1 MSYKID
7 RLDDFGRG
15 ITFVNNKICFVNNAL
30 INEEVDIDIINEKNK
45 YYEGITTKIIKESDI
60 REKVKCPYYE
70 SCGGCNI
77 SHMSYE
83 SELEFKERKVK
94 RILKKYAHLENVV
107 KEILKTDRYS
117 YRNKVT
123 LKVKDGKLGYFQ
135 SKSYD
140 LVNIDYCYL
149 CNDRINEVIKKLN
162 SINLIGINEI
172 VIRCN
177 FNNEVL
183 LYLIGTIENES
194 SLIDNLDDIENIV
207 LSDYKSI
214 KVLKG
219 NSYLIDKIGDL
230 SFRVSYN
237 SFFQVNSKGVEIL
250 YNKIKEYANL
260 KGEENILDLY
270 CGTGTIGM
278 YLSRDAKRVF
288 GIEINKNAIEDAN
301 FNKEL
306 NKIDNIDFLC
316 EDIGKIRNEY
326 KNDDLVVIDPPRSGL
341 SLDAI
346 SNVLA
351 INAKRIIYVSC
362 EPITLA
368 RDLNIIKEYYNIKE
382 ITLVD
387 MFPNTYHCESVCVL
401 ERKDKYK

>member
-1 MSYKID
+1 MSYKIE

-30 INEEVDIDIINEKNK
+30 IDEEVDIDITNEKSK
-45 YYEGITTKIIKESDI
+45 YYEANTTKIIHESDK
-60 REKVKCPYYE
+60 REDVKCPYYE

-77 SHMSYE
+77 SHMNYE
-83 SELEFKERKVK
+83 NELAFKERKVK
-94 RILKKYAHLENVV
+94 RILKKYAHLENIV
-107 KEILKTDRYS
+107 KEIIPTRRYA

-123 LKVKDGKLGYFQ
+123 LKVKDGKIGFFQ
-135 SKSYD
+135 NKSYD
-140 LVNIDYCYL
+140 LVNIDNCYL
-149 CNDRINEVIKKLN
+149 CNDKINEVIRKLN
-162 SINLIGINEI
+162 TINLSGINEI

-177 FNNEVL
+177 YSNEIL
-183 LYLIGTIENES
+183 LYLIGVIDDELNLIN
-194 SLIDNLDDIENIV
+194 SLEDIDNIV
-207 LSDYKSI
+207 LSDYKSV

-219 NSYLIDKIGDL
+219 NSYFIDKIGDL

-237 SFFQVNSKGVEIL
+237 SFFQVNSIGVEKL
-250 YNKIKEYANL
+250 YNKIYEYANL
-260 KGEENILDLY
+260 NGDGTVLDLY

-278 YLSRDAKRVF
+278 YLSKCAKSVF
-288 GIEINKNAIEDAN
+288 GIEINKNAISDAN

-306 NKIDNIDFLC
+306 NKIENIDFLC

-326 KNDDLVVIDPPRSGL
+326 KNDDLIIIDPPRSGL

-351 INAKRIIYVSC
+351 IEAKKIIYVSC

-368 RDLNIIKEYYNIKE
+368 RDLNIIKEYYDVKE

-387 MFPNTYHCESVCVL
+387 MFPNTYHVESVAIL
-401 ERKDKYK
+401 ERGNR

>member
-1 MSYKID
+1 MSYKIE

-15 ITFVNNKICFVNNAL
+15 ITFYNNKICFVNNSL
-30 INEEVDIDIINEKNK
+30 IGEEVDIDIINEKSK
-45 YYEGITTKIIKESDI
+45 YYEGITTKIIKESDN
-60 REKVKCPYYE
+60 RETVKCPYYE
-70 SCGGCNI
+70 SCGGCNV

-83 SELEFKERKVK
+83 CELEFKERKVK
-94 RILKKYAHLENVV
+94 RILKKYAGLENVV
-107 KEILKTDRYS
+107 KKIIKTDRYS

-140 LVNIDYCYL
+140 LVSIDYCYL

-162 SINLIGINEI
+162 DIKLIGINEI

-177 FNNEVL
+177 YNNEVL
-183 LYLIGTIENES
+183 LYLIGTIEDES
-194 SLIDNLDDIENIV
+194 SLIKNLDDIENIV
-207 LSDYKSI
+207 LSDYKSV

-260 KGEENILDLY
+260 NGEEKVLDLY

-278 YLSRDAKRVF
+278 YLAKNAKDVF
-288 GIEINKNAIEDAN
+288 GIEINKNAILDAN
-301 FNKEL
+301 YNKKL
-306 NKIDNIDFLC
+306 NKIENINFLC
-316 EDIGKIRNEY
+316 EDIGNVRNQY
-326 KNDDLVVIDPPRSGL
+326 TDIDLVVIDPPRSGL
-341 SLDAI
+341 SLEALH
-346 SNVLA
+346 NVLD
-351 INAKRIIYVSC
+351 IKPRKMIYVSC

-368 RDLNIIKEYYNIKE
+368 RDLNIFKEYYNVKE

-387 MFPNTYHCESVCVL
+387 MFPNTYHCESITVL
-401 ERKDKYK
+401 ERR